1 MPQPAPLVLV
11 SSAMG
16 IGSRYYRPLV
26 EAFEARG
33 WSATALPRRGFEPE
47 DARASR
53 GHDWSYTDEV
63 DVIAR
68 AVAAARA
75 ESPDRPV
82 ILLGHSLGAQ
92 LAAGHQLHHPP
103 ADGLVAVGGC
113 LPHHRGYP
121 LAGLPIVIQAGVII
135 PVLTALFGFLP
146 KPAFGGPGARTLMR
160 EWARMALTGDTPFP
174 SPAPIRTPRAAGPA
188 PSSSSTPIR
197 TPSSSAPIPTASSPV
212 RIRTPALV
220 VALEGDRLAPEK
232 PVRGF
237 AARMFAPDAVT
248 VWRYGHADVP
258 PGASND
264 HTGWARRPEP
274 VVDRIVT
281 WWDTVAGNR
290 FDGVAAPDTMRG

>member
-33 WSATALPRRGFEPE
+33 WSALALPRRGFEPE

-53 GHDWSYTDEV
+53 GHDWSYSDEV
-63 DVIAR
+63 DVIAH
-68 AVAAARA
+68 AVATARA

-92 LAAGHQLHHPP
+92 LAAGHQLNHPP
-103 ADGLVAVGGC
+103 ADGLVSVGGC
-113 LPHHRGYP
+113 LPHHRDYP

-160 EWARMALTGDTPFP
+160 EWARMALTGATPFP
-174 SPAPIRTPRAAGPA
+174 SPPHTPAGRAA
-188 PSSSSTPIR
+188 SSP
-197 TPSSSAPIPTASSPV
+197 SSAPAQAPAGRAASSPSPV
-212 RIRTPALV
+212 PIRTPALV

-258 PGASND
+258 AGASND
-264 HTGWARRPEP
+264 HIGWARRPEP

-281 WWDTVAGNR
+281 WWHTAAGNSL
-290 FDGVAAPDTMRG
+290 DGVAAPNTMRG